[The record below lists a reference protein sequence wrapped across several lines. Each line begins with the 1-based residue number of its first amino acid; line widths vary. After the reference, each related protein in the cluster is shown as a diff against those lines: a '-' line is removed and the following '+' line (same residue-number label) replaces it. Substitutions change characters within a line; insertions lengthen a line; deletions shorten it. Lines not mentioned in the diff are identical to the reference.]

1 MNTAEHNIR
10 TVLHF
15 TPSVGGGGAEMMLCN
30 LVKEM
35 RGGPWR
41 NVVVAVN
48 TNTRGSQADTVRE
61 TADAFYDLDCHALL
75 RPSLFRSLRE
85 IIRAEKPAVVQTW
98 MHHADFVGGLTARS
112 AGVKDVVWGI
122 HTRDVWRSPG
132 EGKIKSRLFR
142 SALRIASHR
151 VPRSIVSCSATALRD
166 HEVMGYPT
174 KKMKWIPNGIST
186 ERFIPS
192 VEFHAETRLELGLTL
207 DVPVIGY
214 VGRFHHP
221 VKDIASFFT
230 AAAQLQSRVPAAH
243 FVLCGGCESDLDAH
257 AQRAF
262 ATMPHR
268 DQVRF
273 VPFRLDI
280 EKLYPAFSLFTLC
293 SRSEAC
299 PMSLLE
305 AMSCGIPCVATD
317 AGDSAALIERA
328 GFTVPVGEPMA
339 LAQSWHD
346 MLSLNNNAR
355 AEVSGEARQRVVSRF
370 SISQTARAYQST
382 YDELLENS

>member
-1 MNTAEHNIR
+1 MNSPQHKTR

-48 TNTRGSQADTVRE
+48 TNTRGSQAESVRE
-61 TADAFYDLDCHALL
+61 TADAFYDLDSNALL

-85 IIRAEKPAVVQTW
+85 IIRTEKPAVVQTW

-112 AGVKDVVWGI
+112 AGVKDIVWGI

-132 EGKIKSRLFR
+132 EGKLKHMLFR
-142 SALRIASHR
+142 SALRMASHH

-174 KKMKWIPNGIST
+174 KKMKWIPNGICT
-186 ERFIPS
+186 ERFSPS
-192 VEFHAETRLELGLTL
+192 IELHSQTRRELDLTL

-221 VKDIASFFT
+221 VKDIANFFT
-230 AAAQLQSRVPAAH
+230 AAAQLQSRVPTAH
-243 FVLCGGCESDLDAH
+243 FVLCGGSESDLDAP
-257 AQRAF
+257 AKRAF
-262 ATMPHR
+262 AMMPRR

-317 AGDSAALIERA
+317 AGDGAALIERA

-346 MLSLNNNAR
+346 MLSLNVAAR
-355 AEVSGEARQRVVSRF
+355 SEVASEARQRVVSRF
-370 SISQTARAYQST
+370 SVAQTARAYQST
-382 YDELLENS
+382 YDELFENS